1 MALTDAEI
9 AKDLEVGDRRVEFMA
24 VYILRNFKIKP
35 DRWIKMY
42 NNDENKYTVLD
53 FFDKIDNSVIV
64 FSITPQGAL
73 MVSYLYPTQ
82 MKTKCIWFAKKNKG
96 VIPKDEIMRKVLMY
110 GELSLLPMEQFSV
123 ALEEV
128 INIRLLLNLNFSSI
142 KKFSK
147 KDFISRFF

>member
-1 MALTDAEI
+1 MALTDADI
-9 AKDLEVGDRRVEFMA
+9 AKDLEIGDKRVDFIA

-42 NNDENKYTVLD
+42 NNDENKYTILD

-82 MKTKCIWFAKKNKG
+82 MKTKCIWFAKKHKG
-96 VIPKDEIMRKVLMY
+96 VIPKDEVMRNVLTF

-128 INIRLLLNLNFSSI
+128 IKLTLVFSLNKNTI
-142 KKFSK
+142 
-147 KDFISRFF
+147 